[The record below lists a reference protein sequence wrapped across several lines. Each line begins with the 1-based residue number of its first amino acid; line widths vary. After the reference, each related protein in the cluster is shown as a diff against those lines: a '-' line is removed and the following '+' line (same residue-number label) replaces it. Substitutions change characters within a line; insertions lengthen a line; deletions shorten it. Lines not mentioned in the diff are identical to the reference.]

1 LRLGRRDEASAL
13 SGQVIELA
21 NRIGAPYFTSFAL
34 ITRGAVHAAR
44 GDIGEALRRYGDA
57 LRLAHAAGAHV
68 GIALALDAIASAAL
82 DRGEVDRGIR
92 LSSAAD
98 RLRKDIG
105 GNVTIGQIGVEE
117 PLTRAQAMISPAQY
131 ERAVEHGR
139 ALTADQAVA
148 MALEDVPTQ

>member
-1 LRLGRRDEASAL
+1 MGLRPARTSRLALMGLRLRNGERTPRSCSTSCPEPRAS
-13 SGQVIELA
+13 
-21 NRIGAPYFTSFAL
+21 R
-34 ITRGAVHAAR
+34 H
-44 GDIGEALRRYGDA
+44 EALRQYGDA

-105 GNVTIGQIGVEE
+105 GNVGIGHIGLEE
-117 PLTRAQAMISPAQY
+117 PLTRAQGRMGPAQY

-148 MALEDVPTQ
+148 MALEDVPTH